1 MVKPKWV
8 NIFWEEFWII
18 LVLKWSQRKSLGSNW
33 SWKLICQ
40 LPRELIFLILWPSH
54 NNWSLQVK
62 ITFKRTIKIKF
73 ENYLATVSTSVFIS
87 STEEIILVNNFFSF
101 GCFEPILACF
111 GRDNLNC
118 NFLKHWRCCCY
129 TMFCSAPAYNI
140 SIFSNKILPIFLEKN
155 ILTYRNVNLDH
166 FEEFTRSINQLG

>member
-1 MVKPKWV
+1 M
-8 NIFWEEFWII
+8 I
-18 LVLKWSQRKSLGSNW
+18 R
-33 SWKLICQ
+33 
-40 LPRELIFLILWPSH
+40 
-54 NNWSLQVK
+54 SLQV
-62 ITFKRTIKIKF
+62 IITIKKKPFKINV
-73 ENYLATVSTSVFIS
+73 ENYLATVSTSIFIS

-166 FEEFTRSINQLG
+166 FEEFTRLINQFTILFGLVAIFILRKGVSRLFWTTHLRI